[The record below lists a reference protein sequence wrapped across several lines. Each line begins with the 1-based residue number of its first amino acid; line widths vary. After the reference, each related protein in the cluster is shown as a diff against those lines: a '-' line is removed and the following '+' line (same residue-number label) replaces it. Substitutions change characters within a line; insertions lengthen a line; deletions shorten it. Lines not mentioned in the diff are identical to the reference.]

1 MNILITGAGG
11 FIGSK
16 LYDRLSKKHK
26 VISIFSSSNSVSDY
40 NCYSLD
46 LTKKKRIEKIGNVL
60 SIKKIDAIIHLAS
73 KMASPN
79 KTDDLRII
87 KDNITIS
94 ENVANLI
101 KVIKPEVFINFS
113 SMAVYPNISGLFS
126 ENSLPNPQKNTD
138 CIYGLSKYCSEVIFD
153 FLLER
158 EKIRI
163 VHLRVS
169 QVYGEGMRKDRI
181 IPIMLKELN
190 ETNTIT
196 VFGSGQ
202 RESNF
207 IEVKKLVKQTQFFLL
222 NSLEGIYNI
231 GDRNISY
238 VDLAQELINEYGN
251 NNSTINKLP
260 EGNKEKFSLDISKL
274 KSIYKD

>member
-1 MNILITGAGG
+1 MKILITGSNG
-11 FIGSK
+11 FIG
-16 LYDRLSKKHK
+16 KHLCNLLGK
-26 VISIFSSSNSVSDY
+26 DYNIYKICSPSTSSSDNNSFSIDLSNKKAMSNLINILSDQ
-40 NCYSLD
+40 
-46 LTKKKRIEKIGNVL
+46 KF
-60 SIKKIDAIIHLAS
+60 DAIIHLAS

-126 ENSLPNPQKNTD
+126 EKSLPNPQKNTD

-202 RESNF
+202 RKSNF

-222 NSLEGIYNI
+222 NNLEGIYNI
-231 GDRNISY
+231 GDQNISY
-238 VDLAQELINEYGN
+238 VDLAQ
-251 NNSTINKLP
+251 
-260 EGNKEKFSLDISKL
+260 
-274 KSIYKD
+274 

>member
-1 MNILITGAGG
+1 MKILITGSDG
-11 FIGSK
+11 FIGAHLCNLLGKDYNIYKICSP
-16 LYDRLSKKHK
+16 
-26 VISIFSSSNSVSDY
+26 SNSSTDNNSFSIDLSNKKAIRSLINILSDQ
-40 NCYSLD
+40 
-46 LTKKKRIEKIGNVL
+46 KF
-60 SIKKIDAIIHLAS
+60 DAIIHLAS

-94 ENVANLI
+94 ENVATLI
-101 KVIKPEVFINFS
+101 KVMKPEVFINFS

-196 VFGSGQ
+196 VFGNGQ

-222 NSLEGIYNI
+222 NNLEGIYNI